1 MDALSA
7 MELFCRVVESGSFSA
22 VAKEQK
28 LTQSTISKA
37 ISSLEERLMAKLINR
52 STRNI
57 NLTDIGR
64 EYYQHCR
71 AILADI
77 NEAESRVQKGVNKAV
92 GTLRISSTATFSR
105 LFILPVIN
113 DLLVSNIEMSTD
125 IIIDDGYVDLIK
137 YGVDVAV
144 RVGPNLDSS
153 LIARKIGEGERV
165 LVASPEYLKNYAP
178 VKTVADLA
186 EHHCLTY
193 TREHHPEEWNF
204 IDKNRNIERV
214 KVNSRFSSNN
224 PDLLNQAAVEGMGL
238 ALVMLWTARD
248 DIAEGRLVQ
257 VLPEVKPDSFPV
269 NVVYPER
276 KFMPL
281 RVDLFIEQLRES
293 FNKRYKEEFL
303 PD

>member
-1 MDALSA
+1 MGALSA

-52 STRNI
+52 STRKI

-64 EYYQHCR
+64 DYYQHCR

-77 NEAESRVQKGVNKAV
+77 NEAESRVKKGINNAV

-113 DLLVSNIEMSTD
+113 ELLASNVDMSAD
-125 IIIDDGYVDLIK
+125 VIIDDGYVDLIK
-137 YGVDVAV
+137 HGVDVAV
-144 RVGPNLDSS
+144 RVGPNQDSS

-165 LVASPEYLKNYAP
+165 LVASPEYLKCYAP
-178 VKTVADLA
+178 IKAVADLA

-193 TREHHPEEWNF
+193 TREYRPEEWSF
-204 IDKNRNIERV
+204 SDKNRNVECV
-214 KVNSRFSSNN
+214 KINSRFSSNN
-224 PDLLNQAAVEGMGL
+224 PDLLNQSAIEGMGL

-248 DIAEGRLVQ
+248 DIDQGRLVQ

-269 NVVYPER
+269 NVVYTER
-276 KFMPL
+276 KFTPI
-281 RVDLFIEQLRES
+281 RVNLFIDKLRQT
-293 FNKRYKEEFL
+293 FNKRYKEEL
-303 PD
+303 